1 MKKLIAFP
9 LIYITYWIGD
19 ICSKISYKFDTW
31 EFAFN
36 MYQKFMDW
44 SVQLEDWNNTQYVW
58 KKVKD
63 DEEIN
68 S

>member
-9 LIYITYWIGD
+9 LIHLTYWLGD
-19 ICSKISYKFDTW
+19 IWSKIAYKFDTW

-36 MYQKFMDW
+36 VYQKFMDI
-44 SVQLEDWNNTQYVW
+44 SLRLEEWNDTQYIW

-63 DEEIN
+63 DGDK
-68 S
+68 